1 MVFYSGGIYIL
12 AHKKWSM
19 WSQLIAGF
27 LLVISTTGFAR
38 LAYGVLMPFMQ
49 ADLNI
54 NYTQAGLLATTIS
67 LGFLAI
73 SPLAGLLALKFG
85 MKQVIMAGGFLVT
98 VSFLFL
104 SFSNSFYLYMLIMFF
119 CGAGSALA
127 FSPIMSLLVI
137 QFQKKKG
144 LVLGVLLSGVGSGML
159 LSGLMTTY
167 LIRYFPVWEWRA
179 IWIIFSI
186 TSILFTLLSW
196 IVLKE
201 PGKSVTN
208 KDDSNQGVAHAYK
221 NRKILRV
228 GIIYFLIGL
237 AYLIPILFQTSFMIH
252 SGISERVAGSLFS
265 ISGLFTI
272 IGGPIWGI
280 VSDKVGRKKSLLVA
294 LAFCVMGGIIPVV
307 DDHII
312 SFMASAILFGFSIGG
327 LMVLVQAMAVERSLP
342 YLVPAV
348 LGFITIFF
356 ATGQLLGPFL
366 AGSIIEHLGGVR
378 EAYIFAIFIFF
389 TALILTCFVSEKE
402 KVVLET

>member
-1 MVFYSGGIYIL
+1 ML
-12 AHKKWSM
+12 T
-19 WSQLIAGF
+19 QLMAGF

-49 ADLNI
+49 ADLNM

-73 SPLAGLLALKFG
+73 SPAVGVLALKFG
-85 MKQVIMAGGFLVT
+85 MKKVIITGGFLVT
-98 VSFLFL
+98 GSFILL
-104 SFSNSFYLYMLIMFF
+104 SFSNSFYLFTLIMFF
-119 CGAGSALA
+119 CGAGSAFV
-127 FSPIMSLLVI
+127 FSPLMSLLVI

-179 IWIIFSI
+179 IWIIFAIISI
-186 TSILFTLLSW
+186 IVTFLSW
-196 IVLKE
+196 IVLNE
-201 PGKSVTN
+201 PGNRADN
-208 KDDSNQGVAHAYK
+208 KDDRNLRVAHVYK
-221 NRKILRV
+221 NQKIVRV
-228 GIIYFLIGL
+228 GIIYFLVGV

-252 SGISERVAGSLFS
+252 SGISEKVAGSLFS

-272 IGGPIWGI
+272 IGGPIWGM

-307 DDHII
+307 NDHII
-312 SFMASAILFGFSIGG
+312 SFIASAILFGFSIGG
-327 LMVLVQAMAVERSLP
+327 IMVLVQAMAAERSLP

-348 LGFITIFF
+348 MGFVTIFF

-366 AGSIIEHLGGVR
+366 AGAIIEQLGGVQ
-378 EAYIFAIFIFF
+378 EAYAFAVFIFV
-389 TALILTCFVSEKE
+389 TALILTSFVSEKE
-402 KVVLET
+402 RVVLEQ